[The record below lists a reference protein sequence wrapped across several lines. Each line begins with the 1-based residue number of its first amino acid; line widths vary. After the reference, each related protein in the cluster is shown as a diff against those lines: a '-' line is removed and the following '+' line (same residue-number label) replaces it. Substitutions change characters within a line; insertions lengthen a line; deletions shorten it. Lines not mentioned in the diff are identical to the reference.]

1 MKLLLPDLLIVFF
14 YIFLSIFIGFWMS
27 KRSAKGM
34 KEYFVGNNNMKWYW
48 LGLSNSSGM
57 FDVNAV
63 SWRVALLLMYG
74 IQSVWIPWVWPVWN
88 QVFVMIFLSSW
99 LRRSGAMTGAEWMRI
114 RFGDNTGGKLSHI
127 IVVIF
132 AVTEV
137 IISIGIFFTGIGG
150 LAAQLLPDIGIG
162 SGQAV
167 LVSSASMYAIII
179 CLLTTLYSV
188 KGGIYSVVATEVMQF
203 VIMTICCFIVLW
215 LGMTSVSST
224 TLETF
229 IPKGWLDFWP
239 KKEILYNW
247 PVPYEMLEKESLQN
261 GFKMIAGM
269 VGLMIGKGILASLA
283 GPVPGFDMQR
293 SFSSQ
298 NPKDAA
304 KMSGFTILVLFIP
317 LYFMVGGFS
326 LMAIE
331 ELPTSISG
339 LEKLEQ
345 IFNVIV
351 AKLPVGVKG
360 LIIAGLLA
368 AFMSTFSAF
377 VNVAPAYL
385 VNDLYKRYL
394 APLKSDL
401 HYVSVGKVVSFA
413 VVIIGILLGTQITSL
428 NNIILFVTGAFYGG
442 YAAPNVLKWIWWRFN
457 GYGYFFG
464 MLSGM
469 VAAIYGPDV
478 VVWVASF
485 IPSLQALADTQAKN
499 LLAFIFIFFV
509 SIIGCILGC
518 LLTPPVEKQT
528 TLQFYMQTK
537 PWGFWKPIIAQAK
550 AMDPNFVPNMHLKR
564 DAINVLA
571 GIAWQMSMVVMP
583 LYIAYRQWNTALIC
597 LAVWLLTSLFLKK
610 NWYDKLENN

>member
-1 MKLLLPDLLIVFF
+1 MTLLLPDLLIIIF
-14 YIFLSIFIGFWMS
+14 YILISIFIGFWMS
-27 KRSAKGM
+27 RRSAKGL
-34 KEYFVGNNNMKWYW
+34 KDYFVGNNNMKWYW

-88 QVFVMIFLSSW
+88 QVFVMIFLSTW

-127 IVVIF
+127 IVVVF

-137 IISIGIFFTGIGG
+137 MISIGIFFTGIGG
-150 LAAQLLPDIGIG
+150 LAAQLLPDIAIG
-162 SGQAV
+162 SGNAV

-203 VIMTICCFIVLW
+203 IIMTICCFIVLW
-215 LGMTSVSST
+215 LGMTSVGSASIENF
-224 TLETF
+224 LPE
-229 IPKGWLDFWP
+229 GWLDFWP
-239 KKEILYNW
+239 KKEIAYNW
-247 PVPYEMLEKESLQN
+247 PVPYRMLETESLQN
-261 GFKMIAGM
+261 GFKMVAGM

-298 NPKDAA
+298 SPKDAA

-326 LMAIE
+326 LLAIE
-331 ELPTSISG
+331 ELPKAISG
-339 LEKLEQ
+339 LEKLEY
-345 IFNVIV
+345 IFNVVV
-351 AKLPVGVKG
+351 AKLPVGIKG

-394 APLKSDL
+394 APTKTDA
-401 HYVSVGKVVSFA
+401 HYVNTGKVVSFI
-413 VVIIGILLGTQITSL
+413 VVMIGILIGTQITSL

-469 VAAIYGPDV
+469 IAAIYGTTV
-478 VVWVASF
+478 VVWIASF
-485 IPSLQALADTQAKN
+485 IPSLQGLADTQAKN

-509 SIIGCILGC
+509 SIVGCILGC
-518 LLTPPVEKQT
+518 LLTKPVEKET
-528 TLQFYMQTK
+528 TLQFYMQTR
-537 PWGFWKPIIAQAK
+537 PWGFWKPIIEQARQL
-550 AMDPNFVPNMHLKR
+550 DPHFIPNRHLIR
-564 DAINVLA
+564 DAVNVLI
-571 GIAWQMSMVVMP
+571 GIIWQMSMVVMP

-597 LAVWLLTSLFLKK
+597 AIVWLASSYFLKK
-610 NWYDKLENN
+610 NWYDKLENY